1 MKLLTKVR
9 FVAREVPFRRPR
21 SAVSSPAK
29 CRFVA
34 RESTF
39 YSRRTYSRFERVV
52 NVKFFCNNIP
62 LQLSILK
69 DLCVSHCIALQRHTS
84 LVEERHTSLV
94 EERHTLVV
102 RETLCLNL
110 PTFHFLL
117 FTLKSSSHRTI
128 MGSNPD
134 AQRAE
139 PWEDAHRH
147 PPIILPFSLFILLL
161 F

>member
-9 FVAREVPFRRPR
+9 FVARESTFRSLRKY
-21 SAVSSPAK
+21 VSSPAK
-29 CRFVA
+29 VRFI
-34 RESTF
+34 RGE
-39 YSRRTYSRFERVV
+39 TYSRFERVV

-69 DLCVSHCIALQRHTS
+69 DLCVSDCIALQRHTS

-94 EERHTLVV
+94 EEHHTLVV
-102 RETLCLNL
+102 RENLCLNL

>member
-9 FVAREVPFRRPR
+9 FVARESAFRSLRKY
-21 SAVSSPAK
+21 VSSPAK
-29 CRFVA
+29 VRFI
-34 RESTF
+34 RGE
-39 YSRRTYSRFERVV
+39 TYSRFERVV

-69 DLCVSHCIALQRHTS
+69 DLCVSDCIALQRHTS
-84 LVEERHTSLV
+84 LVEERHTL
-94 EERHTLVV
+94 LV

-117 FTLKSSSHRTI
+117 FTLKSSSHPPI

-147 PPIILPFSLFILLL
+147 PPIILPFSLFILVSVSALAPCRL
-161 F
+161 

>member
-9 FVAREVPFRRPR
+9 FEGRESTFRSLRKY
-21 SAVSSPAK
+21 VSSPAK

-69 DLCVSHCIALQRHTS
+69 DLCVSDCIALQ
-84 LVEERHTSLV
+84 RHTSLV

-128 MGSNPD
+128 MGSNPGKRIRSD
-134 AQRAE
+134 ALQAISPSICQATRLCI
-139 PWEDAHRH
+139 H
-147 PPIILPFSLFILLL
+147 
-161 F
+161 